1 MKQLREFF
9 QQSSQ
14 SSRRKIFVVHGLGG
28 MGKTQLCVEFV
39 RKHKDLFSAV
49 LWLDGSSK
57 DALRQSL
64 GEAALRLPHEHATTT
79 SRPPQTA
86 ANVQELVDNLLQWLS
101 LPDNSRWLLVFDNVD
116 RDWESLQQDPQAYNF
131 QDFLPAADHGNVLV
145 TTRLARL
152 QRPKAHL
159 HLHVVDEQLGREILE
174 TRTGKKLS
182 GTWTEMCID
191 PLTMTIIV
199 NSILQMQSGCLR
211 SWAAFL
217 WLSCR
222 RVRTFEKPR

>member
-116 RDWESLQQDPQAYNF
+116 REWQSLQQDAQSYNF
-131 QDFLPAADHGNVLV
+131 QDFLPTADHGSVLV

-152 QRPKAHL
+152 QKPKAHL

-174 TRTGKKLS
+174 TRAGKKLS

-191 PLTMTIIV
+191 PLVMTIMV

-211 SWAAFL
+211 S
-217 WLSCR
+217 
-222 RVRTFEKPR
+222 